1 MRTVCIFNKEKYKRR
16 CKGRDI
22 MRIEWLKLENFQGI
36 ENFESG
42 FSPNGNIVIGKNG
55 AGKSTILNAICWLI
69 IGKPY
74 DLSKG
79 YSPKTT
85 DHQGKE
91 RHNLIHRAEAD
102 FRMADGAKIRLSKTY
117 RESWRKKRGS
127 SQTELVGHLTEYAID
142 GVPCKEKDYLLR
154 LNEICPAQEA
164 SILMLPGYFAEN
176 LKWQDRRTMLLKLA
190 KDIKDEEILEKMP
203 EGEELNSLLGSNI
216 RRYSVEEYMAIA
228 KASMTE
234 TNKELNTIG
243 ARIDEAKRAVPKME
257 MDEQSVIEALQV
269 QRKVLESLEEKKA
282 RLLTGDKDS
291 QYLRRKSELTTAI
304 AAQKAKISQHVA
316 EKNTAQL
323 SEMRILEEQ
332 FTSLHVEYQKVYMK
346 YQENKAM
353 QKKMAEGFHLLMSQI
368 KEEKEKSWAGD
379 TICPTCG
386 QALSEERIMAAR
398 VAFLEAR
405 DKKIAEY
412 EKLGKEKYGAERFR
426 FLAEEVRN
434 SKQAMCDLQ
443 NEMSQ
448 QEDKISA
455 LRMSIGQPS
464 KETEELKRLKVE
476 LEQLRDKHRCSIMQ
490 DLDALQIK
498 INAARATIRNLEGD
512 LTEIEWAKNQ
522 KSRVRELQN
531 RQKELGQQ
539 YENWEHGLWLCE
551 QFISRKADALNES
564 INIHFPSV
572 RFTLYRPQIN
582 GGIES
587 VCEVMANTESGQK
600 PYIQANHVAK
610 IKADMEIARV
620 FSKHWGMDLPFL
632 VDESQSITD
641 FDFAGELQTVRV
653 IAQRQRS
660 LTILSEQAWEQEKSS
675 KAA

>member
-1 MRTVCIFNKEKYKRR
+1 
-16 CKGRDI
+16 

-36 ENFESG
+36 KNFESE
-42 FSPNGNIVIGKNG
+42 FSPNGNIMFGKNG

-91 RHNLIHRAEAD
+91 CHNLIHRAEAD

-117 RESWRKKRGS
+117 RENWRKKRGS

-176 LKWQDRRTMLLKLA
+176 LKWQDRRTLLLKLA

-203 EGEELNSLLGSNI
+203 DGKVLDTLLASNI

-234 TNKELNTIG
+234 TNKELTTIG
-243 ARIDEAKRAVPKME
+243 ARIDEAKRTVPKME

-269 QRKVLESLEEKKA
+269 QRNVLESLEEKKA
-282 RLLTGDKDS
+282 QLLTGDKDS
-291 QYLRRKSELTTAI
+291 QYLRRKSELTAAI

-316 EKNTAQL
+316 EMNAAQQ
-323 SEMRILEEQ
+323 SERRNLDEH
-332 FTSLHVEYQKVYMK
+332 FTSLHHKFQKEYMK
-346 YQENKAM
+346 YQESKAM
-353 QKKMAEGFHLLMSQI
+353 LKKMAEGFHLLMSQI
-368 KEEKEKSWAGD
+368 EEEKAKRWTGY

-386 QALSEERIMAAR
+386 QALSKEQIKAAR
-398 VAFLEAR
+398 IAFLEAR

-412 EKLGKEKYGAERFR
+412 EKLGKEKYGVERFR
-426 FLAEEVRN
+426 ALADEVQK
-434 SKQAMCDLQ
+434 SKQAMHDLQ
-443 NEMSQ
+443 NDIRQ
-448 QEDKISA
+448 QEDKIST
-455 LRMSIGQPS
+455 LKMSVSQSP
-464 KETEELKRLKVE
+464 KETEELKRLKME
-476 LEQLRDKHRCSIMQ
+476 LEQLRKEHRCSITE

-498 INAARATIRNLEGD
+498 INAARAQIRNFEGN
-512 LTEIEWAKNQ
+512 LTEIELAKNQ

-539 YENWEHGLWLCE
+539 YENWERGLWLCE
-551 QFISRKADALNES
+551 QFMVHKANTLNDS
-564 INIHFPSV
+564 INIHFPTV

-587 VCEVMANTESGQK
+587 VCEVMAATETGLK
-600 PYIQANHVAK
+600 PYSQANHVAK
-610 IKADMEIARV
+610 IKADIEIASV
-620 FSKHWGMDLPFL
+620 FSKLWAVDLPFL
-632 VDESQSITD
+632 IDESQSITD
-641 FDFAGELQTVRV
+641 FDFAGERQTVRA
-653 IAQRQRS
+653 IAKRKCT
-660 LTILSEQAWEQEKSS
+660 LTVLSEEKWENEIK
-675 KAA
+675 KNAA

>member
-1 MRTVCIFNKEKYKRR
+1 
-16 CKGRDI
+16 

-36 ENFESG
+36 ENFESR

-228 KASMTE
+228 KAAMTE

-269 QRKVLESLEEKKA
+269 QRKALESLEEKKA

-426 FLAEEVRN
+426 FLAEEVR
-434 SKQAMCDLQ
+434 K
-443 NEMSQ
+443 
-448 QEDKISA
+448 
-455 LRMSIGQPS
+455 
-464 KETEELKRLKVE
+464 
-476 LEQLRDKHRCSIMQ
+476 LRDKHRCSIMQ

-498 INAARATIRNLEGD
+498 INAARATIRNLEGN

-587 VCEVMANTESGQK
+587 VCEVMANTEAGQK

-653 IAQRQRS
+653 IAQRQRG